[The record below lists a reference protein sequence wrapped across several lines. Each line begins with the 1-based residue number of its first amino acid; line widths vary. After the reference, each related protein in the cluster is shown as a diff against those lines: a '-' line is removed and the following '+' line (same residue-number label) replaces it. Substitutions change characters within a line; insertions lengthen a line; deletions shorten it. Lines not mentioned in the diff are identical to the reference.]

1 MQAADCLVC
10 PSLWAEA
17 AGLVILEA
25 MACGLPVVASRIGG
39 IPEFVID
46 GVTGYLIPPGD
57 HNLLAI
63 RIRALLDDPLSRR
76 MMGLSARTLG
86 TEQYSAQRR
95 LPEFLGLYT
104 GK

>member
-39 IPEFVID
+39 IPEFVLD
-46 GVTGYLIPPGD
+46 GTSGLLFAAGNSRELAHRLNWLLSDEAARERLGQTARLIAVERYSSQNRIPD
-57 HNLLAI
+57 QI
-63 RIRALLDDPLSRR
+63 R
-76 MMGLSARTLG
+76 
-86 TEQYSAQRR
+86 
-95 LPEFLGLYT
+95 LYA
-104 GK
+104 